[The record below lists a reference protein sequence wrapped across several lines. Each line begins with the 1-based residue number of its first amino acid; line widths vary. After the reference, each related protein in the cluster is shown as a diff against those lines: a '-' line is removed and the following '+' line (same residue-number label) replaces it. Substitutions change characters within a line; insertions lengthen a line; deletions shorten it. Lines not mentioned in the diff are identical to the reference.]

1 MLKVMNIKNTKGRI
15 TLVSM
20 LIVALFVMMGGIYMF
35 KQSTKAA
42 AIQSAKDV
50 LTDARPG
57 QASNHTLTFTIN
69 NAIDAGDTLTIDFDD
84 GTFDFVTTG
93 FAITDAKDYDIDDDG
108 ADKVVVVYGACAAD
122 QFEIDS
128 MTNSVFQFTYCA
140 GSTAVAS
147 GSIMTVQ
154 IGTNASTSGGTGDTQ
169 ITNPA
174 ESAGGGVADTPT
186 ITVGGTFG
194 GSGDLL
200 VALVAGVTV
209 SVTVDESAA
218 FTIAGR
224 SDAQCADYDNTAGT
238 EIALTSA
245 TAVTFPTITSS
256 NDETFIDGCQRLT
269 VSTNAATGY
278 VITVAE
284 DDQLESVSSTILD
297 GTCDSGCGDSTEAQW
312 ATSTNNGFGYCMVD
326 IAGGGDAAAT
336 ADAGWGT
343 NDCDDADT
351 YFKTIASIA
360 DSDTVANIMSSVTA
374 VSGDVSDIGYRLSV
388 SDTQAAGAYQNIV
401 SFVMTPTY

>member
-35 KQSTKAA
+35 TQSTKAA

-69 NAIDAGDTLTIDFDD
+69 NAIDAGDTLTI
-84 GTFDFVTTG
+84 G

-108 ADKVVVVYGACAAD
+108 ADKVVVVDGACAPD

-245 TAVTFPTITSS
+245 TALTFPTITNS
-256 NDETFIDGCQRLT
+256 NNETFIDGCQRL
-269 VSTNAATGY
+269 
-278 VITVAE
+278 
-284 DDQLESVSSTILD
+284 
-297 GTCDSGCGDSTEAQW
+297 
-312 ATSTNNGFGYCMVD
+312 
-326 IAGGGDAAAT
+326 
-336 ADAGWGT
+336 
-343 NDCDDADT
+343 
-351 YFKTIASIA
+351 
-360 DSDTVANIMSSVTA
+360 
-374 VSGDVSDIGYRLSV
+374 
-388 SDTQAAGAYQNIV
+388 
-401 SFVMTPTY
+401 

>member
-35 KQSTKAA
+35 TQSTKAA

-84 GTFDFVTTG
+84 GG
-93 FAITDAKDYDIDDDG
+93 
-108 ADKVVVVYGACAAD
+108 DKVVVVDGACAPD